1 MKRILLLIIVMFLL
15 TGCVDKNNKELKSN
29 DTFKRTEA
37 TLDKG
42 YYPSSWYVSDS
53 KSNYIYVYLPIG
65 DDRCNL
71 SIIRKEIMNIY
82 DYYHENEYR
91 DGVMFDG
98 FYFTFSNSNI
108 PSDLDKY
115 DILVVKEDTL
125 DKSGNDFVNE
135 IITKYKDNKLFADSS
150 CSKE

>member
-1 MKRILLLIIVMFLL
+1 MKRILLLLMVILL
-15 TGCVDKNNKELKSN
+15 STGCVDKKNIEIESDDSVNVNERALN
-29 DTFKRTEA
+29 
-37 TLDKG
+37 KG

-53 KSNYIYVYLPIG
+53 KSDYIYVYLPIG

-71 SIIRKEIMNIY
+71 NIIRKEILNVY

-91 DGVMFDG
+91 DGIMFKG

-115 DILVVKEDTL
+115 DILVVNEDILNKTG
-125 DKSGNDFVNE
+125 KDFVNE
-135 IITKYKDNKLFADSS
+135 IISKYEGNELFNDSS